1 MENMKDMNETMVNE
15 LNPEMLEKVAG
26 GKKKKKSKKTE
37 TGEARRWD
45 VQVCYTPEED
55 PEKKKARET
64 AEAIARAT
72 RDFDEICKK
81 DDVQIRLPEM
91 PGL

>member
-26 GKKKKKSKKTE
+26 GKKKSKKTE
-37 TGEARRWD
+37 TGEARRQG

>member
-1 MENMKDMNETMVNE
+1 
-15 LNPEMLEKVAG
+15 MLEKVAG

-37 TGEARRWD
+37 TGEARRWG
-45 VQVCYTPEED
+45 VQVCYMPEED

-72 RDFDEICKK
+72 RDFD
-81 DDVQIRLPEM
+81 
-91 PGL
+91 